1 MNAFDVRIHTIRR
14 RKNKRRPFEV
24 RWRVAG
30 RDKSKSFL
38 TRALADSY
46 RAELVR
52 AARQGL
58 EFDPAT
64 GEPRWGRARADRD
77 DLAGTCHR
85 LRGHEMA
92 APGAA
97 FAGQPGRRAGHR
109 HLGAH
114 QASLRAAA
122 GPDATRRAVP
132 ARLQPDPARYHD
144 RSGRGAGA
152 RVAGAGLTARHPA
165 QRPAGHPGR
174 ARCTHAAAGW
184 QPRRS
189 EHHRPQAG
197 SVPRC
202 CRIRRR
208 ARPAPGQSGQPGA
221 VDTTQKP
228 PPR

>member
-1 MNAFDVRIHTIRR
+1 V
-14 RKNKRRPFEV
+14 
-24 RWRVAG
+24 
-30 RDKSKSFL
+30 
-38 TRALADSY
+38 
-46 RAELVR
+46 
-52 AARQGL
+52 
-58 EFDPAT
+58 
-64 GEPRWGRARADRD
+64 GRARAGRD

-144 RSGRGAGA
+144 RSGRGTGA

-174 ARCTHAAAGW
+174 ARCAHAAAGW

-197 SVPRC
+197 SVPRRR
-202 CRIRRR
+202 RIRRR
-208 ARPAPGQSGQPGA
+208 ARPAPGQPGQPGA
-221 VDTTQKP
+221 VDTTQSRRRGEPADRRQPRPGAGDPGGGGSAPPGADRVLRLPVLRRCAPKKP
-228 PPR
+228 